1 MCSFDSFLFNFSTT
15 ISLGMRKLSFP
26 LSSIILYVIIIEQ
39 YIVQN
44 TGKELLTD
52 LTDGTLTQTVSNVSS
67 GYITLIDDNIQ
78 YDGTKWKT

>member
-1 MCSFDSFLFNFSTT
+1 MQWNSVCLQ
-15 ISLGMRKLSFP
+15 
-26 LSSIILYVIIIEQ
+26 IEQ

-52 LTDGTLTQTVSNVSS
+52 FTERTLPQVVSNVSS

-78 YDGTKWKT
+78 YDGTKWKAQFPHT

>member
-1 MCSFDSFLFNFSTT
+1 MQWNSVCLQ
-15 ISLGMRKLSFP
+15 
-26 LSSIILYVIIIEQ
+26 IEQ

-78 YDGTKWKT
+78 YDGTKWKAQFPHT